1 MKRNFV
7 YWRLILSVSILP
19 VLAIVP
25 SLLWNQ
31 PGRTQEREMAGLID
45 ASRTPQGMNSLADSE
60 SRLKPT
66 EILTDSP
73 LERTSAMR
81 QGFQPLSDYRFLAQS
96 VPPSSI
102 IRQGRQVSLNGR
114 ILPLSGTQH
123 LIDASRARQGMNSL
137 ADSESRL
144 KPTEIL
150 TDSPLERTSAMRQ
163 GFQPLSDY
171 RFLAQSVPPS
181 SIIRQGRQV
190 SLNDRILPLTWT
202 QHLIDASR
210 TRQGMNSLAD
220 SESRLKPTEILTDS
234 PLERTSAMRQGLK
247 PLSDYRFLAQS
258 VPPSSIIRQGR
269 QVSLNGRILPL
280 TWTQQPANSTSANF
294 RTWIA
299 DVGLMQSAG
308 VDLLSSADSAKQP
321 VQWFSVSL
329 IGAQSLAARATGS
342 YRYLDVTDFASLAG
356 WQISADGNVLR
367 ITSPAANVTGIRQ
380 AEIESGDR
388 IVVDIDRPAPWQVNF
403 VNTPSPSPTP
413 TPNPP
418 DDPTK
423 PAIPLQNLRA
433 APNLETPDDPTKPA
447 LPLQITPA
455 APIAGQEWSI
465 AIDAKVAPAIIQQT
479 FSTSKQLLSLK
490 VEPDG
495 AQTKVKVTIPLGW
508 RPQVFS
514 LGNPNRLVI
523 DIRSDSLV
531 EKNIVWAPGV
541 QWRQQY
547 QNLGTARFPVV
558 WLEVNPRQ
566 AGVKIRPILSNP
578 PAGQGTAPLLQ
589 TAEISG
595 AAASINAGFFNRINR
610 LALGAIRRD
619 NKWLS
624 GPILNRGAIAWN
636 DRGEFAIDRL
646 TLQETLITSAN
657 QSLPVSHLNS
667 AYVQPGI
674 GRYNSD
680 WGTTYTPLSGNE
692 IVVTVAGDRVVS
704 QSPGG
709 AVGTTSF
716 PIPANGYILAWRAD
730 LFPAS
735 ELSIG
740 TLLRLET
747 NTFPAEF
754 NRFPYI
760 LGGGPVLVQNSQ
772 VVLDAKAEGFSDA
785 YVRQTAIRSAIGRT
799 AAGNLLIVAVHNRA
813 GGAGPNFAELAQI
826 LQQMGAVE
834 ALNLDG
840 GSSTSL
846 YLGGSLL
853 DRPPSTAARVHNA
866 IGIFIQ
872 P

>member
-1 MKRNFV
+1 MKRNLSS
-7 YWRLILSVSILP
+7 WRPIFSVSILP
-19 VLAIVP
+19 VLAIAP

-31 PGRTQEREMAGLID
+31 PGRSQQGDRAGLIH
-45 ASRTPQGMNSLADSE
+45 ASISRQGMNSLADSE
-60 SRLKPT
+60 SRLKVRCCTIVNYLFRNRQDACSTRDEFYCGTGILPVLENGATSQLKAT
-66 EILTDSP
+66 EILTYSP

-81 QGFQPLSDYRFLAQS
+81 QGFQPLSDSRLLSQS
-96 VPPSSI
+96 LPPASTI
-102 IRQGRQVSLNGR
+102 KQGRQVSLNGR
-114 ILPLSGTQH
+114 ILPL
-123 LIDASRARQGMNSL
+123 A
-137 ADSESRL
+137 
-144 KPTEIL
+144 
-150 TDSPLERTSAMRQ
+150 
-163 GFQPLSDY
+163 
-171 RFLAQSVPPS
+171 
-181 SIIRQGRQV
+181 
-190 SLNDRILPLTWT
+190 
-202 QHLIDASR
+202 
-210 TRQGMNSLAD
+210 
-220 SESRLKPTEILTDS
+220 
-234 PLERTSAMRQGLK
+234 
-247 PLSDYRFLAQS
+247 
-258 VPPSSIIRQGR
+258 
-269 QVSLNGRILPL
+269 
-280 TWTQQPANSTSANF
+280 WTQQPANSTSGNF

-329 IGAQSLAARATGS
+329 SGAQSLAARATGS
-342 YRYLDVTDFASLAG
+342 YRYLDVTDFARLAG
-356 WQISADGNVLR
+356 WEISAEGNILK
-367 ITSPAANVTGIRQ
+367 ITSQTASVTGIRQ

-388 IVVDIDRPAPWQVNF
+388 IVVDLDQPAPWQVNF
-403 VNTPSPSPTP
+403 VAKPSPSPTP

-423 PAIPLQNLRA
+423 PVIQPRTPA
-433 APNLETPDDPTKPA
+433 APNLETPDDPTKPT
-447 LPLQITPA
+447 LPLQITPLQ
-455 APIAGQEWSI
+455 PIVGQEWSI
-465 AIDAKVAPAIIQQT
+465 AIDAKVAPALLQGT
-479 FSTSKQLLSLK
+479 FQTSKQLLSLK

-495 AQTKVKVTIPLGW
+495 DQTKVKVKIPLGW

-523 DIRSDSLV
+523 DIRPDSLV

-566 AGVKIRPILSNP
+566 SGVKIRPILSNP
-578 PAGQGTAPLLQ
+578 PTDQGTAPLLQ
-589 TAEISG
+589 TAEVSG
-595 AAASINAGFFNRINR
+595 AAAAINAGFFNRINR
-610 LALGAIRRD
+610 LALGPIRRD

-646 TLQETLITSAN
+646 TLQETLITPAN
-657 QSLPVSHLNS
+657 QFLPVSHLNS
-667 AYVQPGI
+667 AYLQPGI
-674 GRYNSD
+674 GRYTPD

-709 AVGTTSF
+709 APGTTTF
-716 PIPANGYILAWRAD
+716 PIPVNGYILALRSD
-730 LFPAS
+730 FSPAS

-747 NTFPAEF
+747 NTFPADF

-760 LGGGPVLVQNSQ
+760 LGGGPVLVQNSR

-785 YVRQTAIRSAIGRT
+785 YVRQTAIRSAIGRN

>member
-1 MKRNFV
+1 
-7 YWRLILSVSILP
+7 
-19 VLAIVP
+19 
-25 SLLWNQ
+25 
-31 PGRTQEREMAGLID
+31 
-45 ASRTPQGMNSLADSE
+45 
-60 SRLKPT
+60 
-66 EILTDSP
+66 
-73 LERTSAMR
+73 
-81 QGFQPLSDYRFLAQS
+81 
-96 VPPSSI
+96 
-102 IRQGRQVSLNGR
+102 
-114 ILPLSGTQH
+114 
-123 LIDASRARQGMNSL
+123 
-137 ADSESRL
+137 
-144 KPTEIL
+144 
-150 TDSPLERTSAMRQ
+150 
-163 GFQPLSDY
+163 
-171 RFLAQSVPPS
+171 
-181 SIIRQGRQV
+181 
-190 SLNDRILPLTWT
+190 
-202 QHLIDASR
+202 
-210 TRQGMNSLAD
+210 
-220 SESRLKPTEILTDS
+220 
-234 PLERTSAMRQGLK
+234 MRQGLK
-247 PLSDYRFLAQS
+247 PLSEYRFLAQS

-280 TWTQQPANSTSANF
+280 TWTQQPANSTSGNF

-329 IGAQSLAARATGS
+329 TGAQSLAARVTS
-342 YRYLDVTDFASLAG
+342 PYRYLDVTDFARLAG
-356 WQISADGNVLR
+356 WEISADGNILK
-367 ITSPAANVTGIRQ
+367 ITSQTASVTGIRQ

-388 IVVDIDRPAPWQVNF
+388 IVVDLDRPAPWQVNF
-403 VNTPSPSPTP
+403 VNKPIPSPTP

-423 PAIPLQNLRA
+423 PAIPLPNLRA
-433 APNLETPDDPTKPA
+433 TPNLETPDDPTKPA

-455 APIAGQEWSI
+455 VPIAGQEWSI
-465 AIDAKVAPAIIQQT
+465 AIDAKIAPAIIQQT

-523 DIRSDSLV
+523 DIRPDSLV

-566 AGVKIRPILSNP
+566 PGVKIRPILSNP
-578 PAGQGTAPLLQ
+578 PADQGTAPLLQ
-589 TAEISG
+589 TAEVSG
-595 AAASINAGFFNRINR
+595 VAAAINAGFFNRINR

-646 TLQETLITSAN
+646 TLQETVINPTN
-657 QSLPVSHLNS
+657 QFLPVSHLNS
-667 AYVQPGI
+667 AYIQPGI

-709 AVGTTSF
+709 AVGTTTF
-716 PIPANGYILAWRAD
+716 PIPANGYILALRAD
-730 LFPAS
+730 FFPAS

-747 NTFPAEF
+747 NTFPADF

-772 VVLDAKAEGFSDA
+772 VVLDARAEGFSDA
-785 YVRQTAIRSAIGRT
+785 YVRQTAIRSAIGRN